1 MQLDIVDL
9 LLCFT
14 SVYFKKPIQSS
25 VIRYK
30 SQRIANK
37 HRYPNADYSVK
48 FKLNRKKQ
56 TQ

>member
-1 MQLDIVDL
+1 MLTDYRCNNL
-9 LLCFT
+9 LR
-14 SVYFKKPIQSS
+14 YEKPIQSS

-37 HRYPNADYSVK
+37 HRYPNADYPVK
-48 FKLNRKKQ
+48 LKLNRKKQ